1 MGTEGARRAGVAP
14 AHGRTLVAEKD
25 GHLDMLFVG
34 KDAVGAGVG
43 RKLCE
48 AVERD
53 ARGWGLGR
61 VFTEASIT
69 ARTFFARRGFR
80 VVREQTV
87 VVRGVSMTNFVMEKD
102 LPG

>member
-1 MGTEGARRAGVAP
+1 VAP